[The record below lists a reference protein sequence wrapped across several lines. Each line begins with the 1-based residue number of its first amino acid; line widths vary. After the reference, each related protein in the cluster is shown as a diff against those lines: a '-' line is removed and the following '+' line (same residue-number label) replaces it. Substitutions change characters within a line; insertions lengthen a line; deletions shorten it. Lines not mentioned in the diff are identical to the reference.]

1 VYKRILVPLDG
12 SGLAE
17 GALPYAEGV
26 AIRLHSEVILLSIC
40 PPGGWFERPMKAY
53 LEKRA
58 GELSSLGIKA
68 SPLVAQGNAAD
79 GILDFAEKN
88 DIDLIIISTHGHT
101 GPSIWPLGSI
111 TSKILQKSR
120 TPILLI
126 RSRELEA
133 ALREKELRKILVPLD
148 GSQFAEGI
156 IPYVEDLTEGMD
168 NEVILIRIIEQAQ
181 IPDVV
186 RYTAGFDGK
195 KYEDELIARAEKEAK
210 RYLSKKESALRNK
223 GVEVSST
230 SLLGMP
236 AQTILQYAE
245 DNSVSLIALSTH
257 GFSGITKWAYGSVAS
272 KIIESS
278 SKPVLLVRPPL
289 PSLNTQSIPTGS
301 H

>member
-1 VYKRILVPLDG
+1 MYERILVPLDG
-12 SGLAE
+12 SELAE
-17 GALPYAEGV
+17 GALPYVEGL
-26 AIRLHSEVILLSIC
+26 AGRLHSEVILFTVRV
-40 PPGGWFERPMKAY
+40 PGDWLELPLRAY

-58 GELSSLGIKA
+58 GDLQSLGIKA
-68 SPLVAQGNAAD
+68 SPLVVQGNAANE
-79 GILDFAEKN
+79 ILDFAEKN
-88 DIDLIIISTHGHT
+88 DINLIIISTHGHT

-111 TSKILQKSR
+111 TNKVLQKSR
-120 TPILLI
+120 IPILLI

-133 ALREKELRKILVPLD
+133 VFREKELRKILVPLD

-156 IPYVEDLTEGMD
+156 VPYVEGLTKGMD
-168 NEVILIRIIEQAQ
+168 NEVILIRIIERVQ

-186 RYTAGFDGK
+186 RYTAGFDEK
-195 KYEDELIARAEKEAK
+195 RYEKELTARAEREAK

-223 GVEVSST
+223 GVKVSST

-289 PSLNTQSIPTGS
+289 PILNT
-301 H
+301 

>member
-1 VYKRILVPLDG
+1 MYKRILVPLDG
-12 SGLAE
+12 SELAE

-26 AIRLHSEVILLSIC
+26 AIRLHSEVILLTVC
-40 PPGGWFERPMKAY
+40 APGDWLKRPLKAY

-68 SPLVAQGNAAD
+68 SALVVQGNVAHE
-79 GILDFAEKN
+79 ILDFAEKN
-88 DIDLIIISTHGHT
+88 DINLIIISTHGHT
-101 GPSIWPLGSI
+101 GPSIWPLGGV
-111 TSKILQKSR
+111 TNKLLQKSR
-120 TPILLI
+120 LPILLI
-126 RSRELEA
+126 SSRKLEA
-133 ALREKELRKILVPLD
+133 VLREKELRKVLVPLD

-156 IPYVEDLTEGMD
+156 VPYVEDLTEEID
-168 NEVILIRIIEQAQ
+168 NEVILIRVIEPVQ

-186 RYTAGFDGK
+186 RYTAGFDEQ
-195 KYEDELIARAEKEAK
+195 KYEKELTARAEMEAK

-223 GVEVSST
+223 GVKVSST

-257 GFSGITKWAYGSVAS
+257 GFSGITRWAYGSVAS

-289 PSLNTQSIPTGS
+289 PSLNT
-301 H
+301 

>member
-1 VYKRILVPLDG
+1 MYKRILVPLDG
-12 SGLAE
+12 SELAE

-26 AIRLHSEVILLSIC
+26 AIRLHSEVILLTVC
-40 PPGGWFERPMKAY
+40 APGDWLERPLKAY

-68 SPLVAQGNAAD
+68 SPLVVQGNAANE
-79 GILDFAEKN
+79 ILDFAEKK
-88 DIDLIIISTHGHT
+88 DISLIIISTHGHT
-101 GPSIWPLGSI
+101 GPSIWHLGAI
-111 TSKILQKSR
+111 TNKILQKSR
-120 TPILLI
+120 IPILLI
-126 RSRELEA
+126 RSKELEA
-133 ALREKELRKILVPLD
+133 VLREKELRKILVPLD

-156 IPYVEDLTEGMD
+156 VPYVEDLTEGMD
-168 NEVILIRIIEQAQ
+168 NEVILIRVIEPVQ

-186 RYTAGFDGK
+186 RYTAGFDEK
-195 KYEDELIARAEKEAK
+195 RYEKELTSKAEREAK

-223 GVEVSST
+223 GVKVSSA

-272 KIIESS
+272 KITESS
-278 SKPVLLVRPPL
+278 SKPVLLVRPLL
-289 PSLNTQSIPTGS
+289 PILSA
-301 H
+301 